1 MKKSKKRQPS
11 TAATYVSGIPRQRHW
26 VYTSLGRSAP
36 PPLESYR
43 NMTLVDLVE
52 GFRANP
58 RLAELKRRISCAHSP
73 LTHASLEPVVPLR
86 VNMGAGDSQIE
97 FTLGERFYE
106 YVACTILDAG
116 GSVLGC
122 DFSKSPRSTPPSL
135 REGQL
140 DFLKSP
146 RSKGGGPLLRWGGVQ
161 SDARIRGAGHMPV
174 VPLQRCTVQGLCA
187 ARPTRLKARC
197 FSGDRPWASP
207 LMPTQPR
214 CRPLVS
220 TGCCARCQSAGRWGR
235 RRSRP
240 P

>member
-36 PPLESYR
+36 PPLESYQ

-97 FTLGERFYE
+97 FRSGSMSMSRVQSWTLEGRYS
-106 YVACTILDAG
+106 VATFQKVQG
-116 GSVLGC
+116 
-122 DFSKSPRSTPPSL
+122 PHPPSL
-135 REGQL
+135 REGQFEL

-146 RSKGGGPLLRWGGVQ
+146 RSKGGGPLLRGG
-161 SDARIRGAGHMPV
+161 
-174 VPLQRCTVQGLCA
+174 
-187 ARPTRLKARC
+187 
-197 FSGDRPWASP
+197 GDKV
-207 LMPTQPR
+207 T
-214 CRPLVS
+214 LV
-220 TGCCARCQSAGRWGR
+220 
-235 RRSRP
+235 
-240 P
+240 